1 MKTRCQRMITTI
13 GFGSNEIRI
22 EVSEVVVQMKTSHQ
36 GIITRDGV
44 EVSRSSQEE
53 TGNDNI
59 YWMQIRVR

>member
-1 MKTRCQRMITTI
+1 MITCV
-13 GFGSNEIRI
+13 GFRSSEIRI
-22 EVSEVVVQMKTSHQ
+22 EVSGVVIQMKTSHQ